1 MEESEVTTIV
11 TSENAILRYMQGIS
25 EQNIPLIISPI
36 GTDKPREYRSSIL
49 SVEVENSQ
57 LVLHN
62 LMPADWQEF
71 IQPTKDIEIT
81 CRMQHGTI
89 KFLGLLSPLDDST
102 NSMYCR
108 LTLPAQL
115 SKKQLRAYYRV
126 SLERYMTKASIE
138 VEEGTEV
145 FGSCKDISQAGALV
159 CLPNIECNINP
170 GNQIDHCHLDI
181 ANTLD
186 LTCTAKVCHVTKTDT
201 NDTLIGLSFQ
211 NIGSKQ
217 RHTMKSAINK
227 LERLNIT
234 K

>member
-1 MEESEVTTIV
+1 MEESELTTIV
-11 TSENAILRYMQGIS
+11 TSESTILRYMQGIS

-36 GTDKPREYRSSIL
+36 ESDRHREYRSSIL
-49 SVEVENSQ
+49 SVEVENNQ

-62 LMPADWQEF
+62 LLPTDWQDY

-89 KFLGLLSPLDDST
+89 KFLALLSPLDDST

-126 SLERYMTKASIE
+126 PLARYMSSVSME

-145 FGSCKDISQAGALV
+145 IGTCKDISQAGALI
-159 CLPNIECNINP
+159 CLPGTNYKIKP
-170 GNQIDHCHLDI
+170 GNQIEICHLDI

-186 LTCTAKVCHVTKTDT
+186 LTCTVKVCHVTKTDT
-201 NDTLIGLSFQ
+201 IETLVGLKFLNMESR
-211 NIGSKQ
+211 Q
-217 RHTMKSAINK
+217 RNSMKSAINI

-234 K
+234 R